1 MNRFNRK
8 PGSLRRCLISEGQ
21 DYINIASVHFVQPIN
36 VPMDRL
42 PQESHYHGA
51 SPQFQSTDP
60 NHQVIISSI
69 PVPKIQMVREP
80 KN

>member
-1 MNRFNRK
+1 
-8 PGSLRRCLISEGQ
+8 
-21 DYINIASVHFVQPIN
+21 

>member
-21 DYINIASVHFVQPIN
+21 DYINIASVHFVQPIMCRWIGCLRKVIIMGHPHN
-36 VPMDRL
+36 
-42 PQESHYHGA
+42 SKA
-51 SPQFQSTDP
+51 DP

-69 PVPKIQMVREP
+69 PAPKIQMVREP